1 MLRVL
6 DFLKCATIKPQTF
19 YYEHQKAYLHKAI
32 SNVWMRHQ
40 TQNME
45 VLQAFEEPLT
55 IGGDG
60 RCDSPGHSA
69 KYGAYNLMELRHNV
83 VVDVELVQVCL

>member
-6 DFLKCATIKPQTF
+6 DLLKCATIKPRTF
-19 YYEHQKAYLHKAI
+19 YEHQKAYLHMAV
-32 SNVWMRHQ
+32 SNVWMRQ
-40 TQNME
+40 QIQYIE
-45 VLQAFEEPLT
+45 VIQAFDEPLV
-55 IGGDG
+55 IGGNG